1 MLAWALYLLWAVFG
15 LLILDLVFGLF
26 KSVVTKSF
34 SPSIIVA
41 AVKDVLFHVYPLVFV
56 FNMLNIDP
64 TGWILLIFYYVGS
77 IGVILH
83 YLVAIKNKWSA

>member
-1 MLAWALYLLWAVFG
+1 MMVGTLYMLWAVFG
-15 LLILDLVFGLF
+15 LLILDLLFGLF

-34 SPSIIVA
+34 SPNIILS
-41 AVKDVLFHVYPLVFV
+41 AVKDILFYVYPLVFV
-56 FNMLNIDP
+56 INMLSVDP

-83 YLVAIKNKWSA
+83 YLVSIKNKWSA